1 MGVNSAMCYR
11 ELGKKTCAFAE
22 ERAVLLWRHIRL
34 GSGAV
39 LCREKMDLNVDVC
52 NFYP

>member
-52 NFYP
+52 KFYP